1 MQTISV
7 LLKRKIVNL
16 RKLIILTVCFFCIL
30 VTLVTTEHSRVSY
43 VYYVYTYTL
52 DGTFEKLH
60 ENKKLRKIPGLK
72 AIKHSAHVHLVRAM
86 QFLVSR
92 DRSCL

>member
-7 LLKRKIVNL
+7 LLKRKIVNR
-16 RKLIILTVCFFCIL
+16 RKVIILTVCFFCIL

-43 VYYVYTYTL
+43 VYLCTHIHWKERLKNYMR
-52 DGTFEKLH
+52 
-60 ENKKLRKIPGLK
+60 KKITEIPGLK
-72 AIKHSAHVHLVRAM
+72 AIKHSAHVHLARAM

-92 DRSCL
+92 NRCYL